1 MPEGEVEVTVAA
13 AEKNQQV
20 AKVIASLSALE
31 KESPKVLSFK
41 TADGIQLV
49 RMADVIYVDVSET
62 ELLIYTTKDLL
73 VTKGTLT
80 QLLAR
85 MKNENVVQVSKH
97 AAVNIAHLER
107 LENSFFGSMLA
118 KLSQGNQTMV
128 SRRYVK
134 KLTEQLGL

>member
-1 MPEGEVEVTVAA
+1 M
-13 AEKNQQV
+13 
-20 AKVIASLSALE
+20 E

-49 RMADVIYVDVSET
+49 RMADVIYVDVSKT

-85 MKNENVVQVSKH
+85 MKNGNFVQVSKH

-107 LENSFFGSMLA
+107 LENSFSGSMLA
-118 KLSQGNQTMV
+118 RN
-128 SRRYVK
+128 
-134 KLTEQLGL
+134 